1 MCTKSAVVSNSQ
13 TYGYVDSFMPEIHP
27 VVLGVISVSTSS
39 RVFVCAGSGSQLS
52 GKSFLNRNMTCYIS
66 HCDRSCSNTQ
76 IFKKYSHKSVT
87 ETGLDCQHM

>member
-1 MCTKSAVVSNSQ
+1 MGTKI
-13 TYGYVDSFMPEIHP
+13 YVFLFSFMPEIHP
-27 VVLGVISVSTSS
+27 VVLEVISVSTSS
-39 RVFVCAGSGSQLS
+39 CVFVCAGSGSQLS
-52 GKSFLNRNMTCYIS
+52 GKPFLNKNMTCYIS